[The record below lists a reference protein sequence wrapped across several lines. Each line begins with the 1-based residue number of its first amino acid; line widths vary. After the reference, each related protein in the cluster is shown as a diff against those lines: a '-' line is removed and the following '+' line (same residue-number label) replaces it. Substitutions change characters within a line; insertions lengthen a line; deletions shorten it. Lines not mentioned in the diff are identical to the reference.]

1 MMTMVAAFFAA
12 ACAGQ
17 SVDHV
22 SEEAILGDWILCGN
36 ASCSSIGDDGMRL
49 REDKV
54 VQELDTRE
62 GPIVAPVCVV
72 VTQQQRAYE
81 FDGQYISMDGQ
92 RVELR
97 LEGDRMTL
105 IDVPVISSGAP
116 APVLQDVDFVRVSTY
131 ESASCP

>member
-1 MMTMVAAFFAA
+1 MVAMVAALCVA

-17 SVDHV
+17 SVNHV

-36 ASCSSIGDDGMRL
+36 ASCSAIGDDGMRL

-54 VQELDTRE
+54 VQELDTQE

-72 VTQQQRAYE
+72 VTQQQRPYQ

-97 LEGDRMTL
+97 LDGDRMTL
-105 IDVPVISSGAP
+105 LDVPVISSGAP
-116 APVLQDVDFVRVSTY
+116 APVLQDVNFVRVTTY
-131 ESASCP
+131 EKPSCP

>member
-12 ACAGQ
+12 GCAGQ

-22 SEEAILGDWILCGN
+22 SQEAILGDWILCAD
-36 ASCSSIGDDGMRL
+36 ASCSAIDDDGMRL

-54 VQELDTRE
+54 VQQLDTKE

-72 VTQQQRAYE
+72 VTQQQRPYA

-97 LEGDRMTL
+97 LDGDRMTL
-105 IDVPVISSGAP
+105 VDVPVISSGDP
-116 APVLQDVDFVRVSTY
+116 APMLKDVNFVRVSTY